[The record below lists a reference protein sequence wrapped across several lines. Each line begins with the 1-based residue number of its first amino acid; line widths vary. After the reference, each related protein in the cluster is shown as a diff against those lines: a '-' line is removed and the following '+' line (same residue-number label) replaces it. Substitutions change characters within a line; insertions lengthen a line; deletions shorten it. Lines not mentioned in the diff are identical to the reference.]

1 MFKFEIGKLY
11 RIGGDMDDHVGKV
24 IRITDRKAHFFGN
37 QYDFEVV
44 RGEPMLSL
52 TFDEGSIMGKGLIP
66 VLEKIVI
73 YRKGN
78 KVIAVNNGTGK
89 EGVARC
95 APDDTFNFETGAKL
109 AFKRLVGEDTAAEPV
124 TPEEP
129 KFKVGEFVRVVS
141 TKKGSIAKIHGF
153 PIGQIVKVVSVRDD
167 GKYICEGVYSW
178 CNYGVGIQIVNSEH
192 IEKLEEA

>member
-24 IRITDRKAHFFGN
+24 IRITDSKTFFGIKKHH
-37 QYDFEVV
+37 FEMVHGAPLAV
-44 RGEPMLSL
+44 SS
-52 TFDEGSIMGKGLIP
+52 FDEGSIMAIGLVP
-66 VLEKIVI
+66 VQEMIVI
-73 YRKGN
+73 YRKDN
-78 KVIAVNNGTGK
+78 KVVAVDKATGK

-124 TPEEP
+124 KPKP

-141 TKKGSIAKIHGF
+141 AKGDYSDKIHNF
-153 PIGQIVKVVSVRDD
+153 PIGQIVEVVDIDRDNYTC
-167 GKYICEGVYSW
+167 KGVVKA
-178 CNYGVGIQIVNSEH
+178 VGGYLLGEQVVFSNH